1 MAWIRTIPPDEA
13 EGPLRREY
21 EAGLR
26 RAGRVYQILQVQSL
40 NPAVLHDGMR
50 LYLTLMHGPSEL
62 SRLRREMI
70 AVVVSAA
77 NRCRY

>member
-1 MAWIRTIPPDEA
+1 MSWIRTIPPEEA
-13 EGPLRREY
+13 QGALKREY
-21 EAGLR
+21 DAALR
-26 RAGRVYQILQVQSL
+26 RARRVYHILRIQSL
-40 NPAVLHDGMR
+40 NPTALHDGIR

-62 SRLRREMI
+62 TRAQREMI

>member
-1 MAWIRTIPPDEA
+1 MAWIHTIPPEDA
-13 EGPLRREY
+13 QGPLKREY
-21 EAGLR
+21 DAAVR
-26 RAGRVYQILQVQSL
+26 RAGRVFHILRIQCL
-40 NPAVLHDGMR
+40 NPAALHDGLR

-62 SRLRREMI
+62 TRAQREMI